1 MPTTAAPWSP
11 APVAGAASV
20 QLAVVLANMVE
31 SALAGGLLATPT
43 PAAGT
48 LGEASGDAARGA
60 EGDRLAPSAHRDRL
74 HPPVDA
80 GAGARAHR
88 VDRPPVRAGRPGGPA
103 GLASQQHR
111 GHRLRFG
118 PVGAQR
124 HPPRRVQTARGP

>member
-1 MPTTAAPWSP
+1 MPTAAALWPP
-11 APVAGAASV
+11 APVAAQVSA

-43 PAAGT
+43 PPAGAP
-48 LGEASGDAARGA
+48 GEVGGDAARGA
-60 EGDRLAPSAHRDRL
+60 EGDRITPPAHRDRL

-80 GAGARAHR
+80 GAGPRAHR

-111 GHRLRFG
+111 GYRSGPG
-118 PVGAQR
+118 PVGAQHHLSR
-124 HPPRRVQTARGP
+124 WVQAA

>member
-11 APVAGAASV
+11 PAVVAAQVSA

-31 SALAGGLLATPT
+31 SALAGGLLAAPT
-43 PAAGT
+43 ATWGAPGQVAAD
-48 LGEASGDAARGA
+48 ASRGA
-60 EGDRLAPSAHRDRL
+60 EGDRITPPAHRDRL

-80 GAGARAHR
+80 GAGPRAHR

-111 GHRLRFG
+111 GHRLRSG

-124 HPPRRVQTARGP
+124 HPPRRVQAAG

>member
-1 MPTTAAPWSP
+1 MPTAAAPWSP
-11 APVAGAASV
+11 PAPAAVAGEVSA

-43 PAAGT
+43 PAAGA
-48 LGEASGDAARGA
+48 LGEAGGDAARGA
-60 EGDRLAPSAHRDRL
+60 EGDRLAPPAHRDRL

-80 GAGARAHR
+80 GAGPRAHR

-111 GHRLRFG
+111 GHRSGSG

-124 HPPRRVQTARGP
+124 HPP

>member
-88 VDRPPVRAGRPGGPA
+88 VDRPPVRAGGLPPGPLQRRSVAAVGAGPP
-103 GLASQQHR
+103 HR
-111 GHRLRFG
+111 HPGHRCR
-118 PVGAQR
+118 R
-124 HPPRRVQTARGP
+124 HL